1 MYLQIYIY
9 IHAYIWTNLQ
19 CARCK
24 RKAWLLKNP
33 FKKGKTDKET
43 FFNTEPLMRCS
54 ECRALLHH
62 SKFDDNMKDN
72 WVSVEDDAPAVV
84 CINCLRG
91 HCHDKREE
99 VTKLHCDQ
107 CANRGDDVPT
117 DWPEGAFFAEDV
129 SNWRLNK
136 TLLKCAA
143 CKLEAGEKTTEVL
156 TQVCQM

>member
-1 MYLQIYIY
+1 MYLHTYIYIY
-9 IHAYIWTNLQ
+9 MLTSGQDLQ

-91 HCHDKREE
+91 HCHDRREE
-99 VTKLHCDQ
+99 VTQIAL
-107 CANRGDDVPT
+107 
-117 DWPEGAFFAEDV
+117 
-129 SNWRLNK
+129 
-136 TLLKCAA
+136 
-143 CKLEAGEKTTEVL
+143 
-156 TQVCQM
+156 